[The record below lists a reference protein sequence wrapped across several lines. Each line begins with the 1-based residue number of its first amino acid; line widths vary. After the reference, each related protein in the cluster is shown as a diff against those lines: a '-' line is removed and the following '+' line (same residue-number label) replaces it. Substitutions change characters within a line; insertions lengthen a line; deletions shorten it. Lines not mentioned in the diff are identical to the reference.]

1 MSIVTNSVAWL
12 RANYKWLA
20 PVLLLVSMNIA
31 NALLK
36 FPQTENLGHKLL
48 DVLSF
53 LNRSDSPGTIKM
65 MGMRS
70 KNPNKLA
77 S

>member
-1 MSIVTNSVAWL
+1 MLTNSVAWL

-20 PVLLLVSMNIA
+20 PLLLLVSMNVA

-36 FPQTENLGHKLL
+36 YPQTEALGHKIL
-48 DVLSF
+48 DAVSF
-53 LNRSDSPGTIKM
+53 LTRSDSPDTIKM
-65 MGMRS
+65 FGKRS